1 MRRRGLAKVRGT
13 APASPREVDAGL
25 RGWIAFLLA
34 SALFLIA
41 PVSARAESPSA
52 KSHRHDARA
61 IDRGR
66 KVFNS
71 NCAHCHGE
79 DAAATDSYYNLPQLL
94 ADKSDA
100 FFFHTVTHGISSKGM
115 PAWGGILK
123 RGQMAD
129 VLAFIR
135 AIEKEQGITG
145 D

>member
-1 MRRRGLAKVRGT
+1 MRKVWETQGARAEGGGT
-13 APASPREVDAGL
+13 RLS
-25 RGWIAFLLA
+25 GWIAFLLA
-34 SALFLIA
+34 SALFLMA
-41 PVSARAESPSA
+41 PGRARAESASA
-52 KSHRHDARA
+52 TSHPRDARA
-61 IDRGR
+61 IHRGR

-79 DAAATDSYYNLPQLL
+79 DAAASDSYYNLPQLL

-135 AIEKEQGITG
+135 SIEKDEGITG

>member
-1 MRRRGLAKVRGT
+1 LRSWIPFLLVSTLFLM
-13 APASPREVDAGL
+13 APARALAAGA
-25 RGWIAFLLA
+25 GKKPHAA
-34 SALFLIA
+34 GAGA
-41 PVSARAESPSA
+41 V
-52 KSHRHDARA
+52 H
-61 IDRGR
+61 RGR

-79 DAAATDSYYNLPQLL
+79 DAAADDSYYNLPQLL
-94 ADKSDA
+94 SDKSDA

-123 RGQMAD
+123 HSQMAD

-135 AIEKEQGITG
+135 SIEKEQGLTG